1 MKKRDAIAVL
11 HMDVP
16 SIAKHAAIDPTWPLQ
31 CLSTPTPLLIPL
43 VLSRTRGICF
53 GSMASS
59 AKRRA
64 VGMGENPV
72 DSEDNSSDEGL
83 EDDGDSGENESG
95 SEEEINE
102 VRYMSVANWLHSWPS
117 RLASTA

>member
-1 MKKRDAIAVL
+1 M
-11 HMDVP
+11 
-16 SIAKHAAIDPTWPLQ
+16 AATVSQ
-31 CLSTPTPLLIPL
+31 FRSTPTPLLIL
-43 VLSRTRGICF
+43 RRTRGICF

-117 RLASTA
+117 RLASSG

>member
-1 MKKRDAIAVL
+1 MQQLIQNGRYSVSVHQL
-11 HMDVP
+11 HMNP
-16 SIAKHAAIDPTWPLQ
+16 FPH
-31 CLSTPTPLLIPL
+31 
-43 VLSRTRGICF
+43 TRGICL

-64 VGMGENPV
+64 VGKGENPA

-83 EDDGDSGENESG
+83 ENDGDSGENDSG

-102 VRYMSVANWLHSWPS
+102 VR
-117 RLASTA
+117 